1 MCLIAHR
8 ERPTFSVVLLSHMIL
23 IFSRHLLAM
32 ADSAGMMY
40 ALAIVLSVLAIV
52 AVILRFYARRV
63 KQTALSW
70 DDYAIL
76 PALVR
81 HFRILHIYCHSGRAD
96 IQAVI
101 HDGHRDMHV
110 HRQVLK
116 SLDSICF
123 SLMSYR
129 DSDW

>member
-1 MCLIAHR
+1 M
-8 ERPTFSVVLLSHMIL
+8 T
-23 IFSRHLLAM
+23 
-32 ADSAGMMY
+32 DSAGKMY
-40 ALAIVLSVLAIV
+40 ALATVLSVLAIV

-81 HFRILHIYCHSGRAD
+81 HFRALHTYRHTGRAD

-101 HDGHRDMHV
+101 HDWHRGMHV
-110 HRQVLK
+110 RRQVLR
-116 SLDSICF
+116 SLDRICCF
-123 SLMSYR
+123 SDEEPQGQRLVTLDNIRRSE
-129 DSDW
+129 